1 MEAAVANQPN
11 VHTTNGTKKTT
22 GANAQI
28 IVFKLGSEE
37 YGLPIDLIKEV
48 VITPAITRIPLA
60 PKHIKGVA
68 NVRGTILAVVDL
80 EERLSVKEDQETSE
94 SEKPNFLLVIES
106 EDYKMGILV
115 KEVPNTLSV
124 SAESIDN
131 STGLVQESGSE
142 KGYVKGIIKTD
153 KRLVILVDVFKLISK
168 DEVSV

>member
-1 MEAAVANQPN
+1 MEAAVANKPV
-11 VHTTNGTKKTT
+11 VHTTGTKK
-22 GANAQI
+22 AASVNAQI
-28 IVFKLGSEE
+28 IVFKLGGEE

-80 EERLSVKEDQETSE
+80 EERLSVKESLESSET
-94 SEKPNFLLVIES
+94 EKPNFLLVIES

-124 SAESIDN
+124 SEDNIDN
-131 STGLVQESGSE
+131 SPGLVQEAGSE
-142 KGYVKGIIKTD
+142 KGYVKGIVKTD

-168 DEVSV
+168 EEVSV

>member
-1 MEAAVANQPN
+1 MEAAIANKPQATISRKS
-11 VHTTNGTKKTT
+11 V

-28 IVFKLGSEE
+28 IVFKLGGEE

-80 EERLSVKEDQETSE
+80 EERLSVNEGE
-94 SEKPNFLLVIES
+94 SKSINEKPNFLLVIES

-124 SAESIDN
+124 SEDNIDN
-131 STGLVQESGSE
+131 SPGLVQESGSE
-142 KGYVKGIIKTD
+142 KGYVKGIVKTE
-153 KRLVILVDVFKLISK
+153 KRLVILVDIFRLISK
-168 DEVSV
+168 EEVSV

>member
-1 MEAAVANQPN
+1 MEAAVANQPT
-11 VHTTNGTKKTT
+11 VHSNGAKKAKS
-22 GANAQI
+22 ANAQI
-28 IVFKLGSEE
+28 IVFKLGGEE

-80 EERLSVKEDQETSE
+80 EERLSVKEE
-94 SEKPNFLLVIES
+94 SETTETVKPNFLLVIES

-124 SAESIDN
+124 SEESID
-131 STGLVQESGSE
+131 SSPGLVQESGSE
-142 KGYVKGIIKTD
+142 KGYVKGIVKTD
-153 KRLVILVDVFKLISK
+153 KRLVILVDVFKLISRE
-168 DEVSV
+168 EVSV

>member
-1 MEAAVANQPN
+1 MEAAVANQP
-11 VHTTNGTKKTT
+11 VVQAIGTKKAVSAT
-22 GANAQI
+22 AQF
-28 IVFKLGSEE
+28 IVFKLGGEE

-80 EERLSVKEDQETSE
+80 EERLSVKEE
-94 SEKPNFLLVIES
+94 SETTETVKPNFLLVIES

-124 SAESIDN
+124 AAESIDN
-131 STGLVQESGSE
+131 STGLVQESGNE
-142 KGYVKGIIKTD
+142 KGYVKGIIKTE
-153 KRLVILVDVFKLISK
+153 KRLVILVDVFKLISRE
-168 DEVSV
+168 EVSV

>member
-1 MEAAVANQPN
+1 MEAAVANKPI
-11 VHTTNGTKKTT
+11 VHTNGTKKAVS
-22 GANAQI
+22 ANAQI
-28 IVFKLGSEE
+28 IVFKLGGEE

-80 EERLSVKEDQETSE
+80 EERLSVKEGLETSE
-94 SEKPNFLLVIES
+94 TEKPNFLLVIES

-124 SAESIDN
+124 SEDSIDN
-131 STGLVQESGSE
+131 SPGLVQEAGSE
-142 KGYVKGIIKTD
+142 KGYVKGIVKTD
-153 KRLVILVDVFKLISK
+153 KRLVILVDVFKLISRE
-168 DEVSV
+168 EVSV